1 MAHGTRVNG
10 TAYGVTG
17 GKCLVGG
24 TGYKIKKGRTLIAGT
39 GYDIT
44 FGTPL
49 AAYAEGDIVK
59 INENGVPF
67 EFLIGKHNYE
77 SGLNGIGRT
86 LILRKNL
93 FDERMWA
100 MPSSDTKYAGS
111 LLDTWF
117 NGEYKNLLD
126 DSIKSAMGT
135 TKIYCTNS
143 FSDQSIITIDR
154 SIFALS
160 GNEFGL
166 QTPGTNNEG
175 SPLPI
180 AEEIRDGYLNGRRKS
195 QSTRTLFLWENNYTA
210 VIYQEGGY
218 GLTSCT
224 TATGS
229 RPAFTLPESIIV
241 GADGIIR

>member
-1 MAHGTRVNG
+1 MVNG
-10 TAYGVTG
+10 TAYS
-17 GKCLVGG
+17 
-24 TGYKIKKGRTLIAGT
+24 IKKGRTLVGGT

-93 FDERMWA
+93 FDERMWD
-100 MPSSDTKYAGS
+100 MPSSNAKYAGS

-143 FSDQSIITIDR
+143 VSEQSIITIDR

-180 AEEIRDGYLNGRRKS
+180 AEEIRDGYLNGKKSS
-195 QSTRTLFLWENNYTA
+195 QSTRTLFLWENNLTA
-210 VIYQEGGY
+210 IIYDNGSY

-224 TATGS
+224 DVSGS